1 MDDTNNPLFQLSE
14 DVYKYVI
21 RLAPLLLCFGFV
33 LSLIQKTVRFAYY
46 EVDHLYLMEIRTEE
60 VLQGLSYLF
69 ALIYYAFLFIESP
82 HGKKSVSRSF
92 LISWPSVS
100 MCFFDL
106 YANLLYRHISDC
118 TCSCLYRSCDRRN
131 ESDRMDNCPLEALAW
146 KRKRFSTTKKHM
158 SFCLSSHICCCRS
171 SIYR

>member
-69 ALIYYAFLFIESP
+69 ALIYYAFFVYRISAWKEE
-82 HGKKSVSRSF
+82 RIA
-92 LISWPSVS
+92 LILDF
-100 MCFFDL
+100 M
-106 YANLLYRHISDC
+106 AI
-118 TCSCLYRSCDRRN
+118 CLYV
-131 ESDRMDNCPLEALAW
+131 L
-146 KRKRFSTTKKHM
+146 F
-158 SFCLSSHICCCRS
+158 
-171 SIYR
+171 